1 MSSGLTL
8 HSRGTPIGAPQFYVR
23 PFSHHYFKG
32 EIMFN
37 PRVFIAIILSCFV
50 LSGCISSRSFVDPS
64 IPKVSYE
71 DIKKRSDPLKLKL
84 LVEFQ
89 RNGEHLPKVDSTLKD
104 NTERVLR
111 GTGVIVPVDDQSV
124 GEIKVVVN
132 NIADLGSARAK
143 GFGTGLTFG
152 LAGSTV
158 ADAYEMTISI
168 TINGKTISRTAIK
181 HSLYTIIGN
190 GTLPN
195 GVESIPP
202 NVAFERV
209 LEQMILRALHEMQNT
224 GELTQIHLP
233 IPMPWYFITQG

>member
-1 MSSGLTL
+1 
-8 HSRGTPIGAPQFYVR
+8 
-23 PFSHHYFKG
+23 
-32 EIMFN
+32 MFN
-37 PRVFIAIILSCFV
+37 PRIFVVIALSCSV
-50 LSGCISSRSFVDPS
+50 LSGCISSKSFIDPT

-71 DIKKRSDPLKLKL
+71 DIKKRSEPLKLKL

-124 GEIKVVVN
+124 GEIKVIVN

-158 ADAYEMTISI
+158 ADAYEMTITI
-168 TINGKTISRTAIK
+168 TTNGKTVSRTAIK
-181 HSLYTIIGN
+181 HTIYTIIGN

-202 NVAFERV
+202 NVAFGRV
-209 LEQMILRALHEMQNT
+209 LEQMILRALQEMQNT
-224 GELTQIHLP
+224 GELAQIHFP
-233 IPMPWYFITQG
+233 IPMLWSLNMQS